1 MKVLITG
8 ATGFIGSN
16 ILKRLIEEHYEV
28 IVIKRSTS
36 DIRLVEEYLKLCDAY
51 DSDIDPL
58 DKIFSKH
65 KIDAIIHCAIMYDRT
80 EQKYDKL
87 LSVNVKFPLELLK
100 LAVEHKVKLWINTD
114 SFFQKQLE
122 EENNR
127 KIYMEGYVLSKKQFQ
142 EWGKV
147 YAKRK
152 EISFVSLQ
160 LEHVYGEND
169 REGKFVSY
177 IHGACKNNVDKVSL
191 SEGSQIRD
199 FVYVGDVVS
208 AYINILNNINFFEK
222 KYYFYEVG
230 TGVKRT
236 VKDFV
241 EIIHKAVH
249 STTRLNWGERDM
261 NDGEMLCSFADNKA
275 ICQLGWC
282 PKIIEDTEIEQI
294 FSR

>member
-16 ILKRLIEEHYEV
+16 ILKKLIEEHYEV
-28 IVIKRSTS
+28 VVIKRTSS
-36 DIRLVEEYLKLCDAY
+36 DITLVEKYLSRCDIY
-51 DSDIDPL
+51 DSDIDKL
-58 DKIFSKH
+58 DNIFIKH
-65 KIDAIIHCAIMYDRT
+65 QIDAIIHCAIMYDRT
-80 EQKYDKL
+80 EQEYDKL

-100 LAVEHKVKLWINTD
+100 LAVQHKVKLWINTD

-122 EENNR
+122 KENNR

-152 EISFVSLQ
+152 EIGFISLQ

-169 REGKFVSY
+169 RAEKFVPY
-177 IHGACKNNVDKVSL
+177 IYNVCKNNVCNVSL

-199 FVYVGDVVS
+199 FVYVGDVAW
-208 AYINILNNINFFEK
+208 AYIKILNNINTFEK
-222 KYYFYEVG
+222 QYYLYEVG

-241 EIIHKAVH
+241 GIIHKAVH
-249 STTRLNWGERDM
+249 STTCLNWGERDM
-261 NDGEMLCSFADNKA
+261 NDGEMMCSVADNKLLR
-275 ICQLGWC
+275 QLGWC
-282 PKIIEDTEIEQI
+282 PEVVEDAEIEQI
-294 FSR
+294 FSK